1 MTSGGMEWLAPK
13 GWGNPPTARLVRVQE
28 VPDGPSDQRAV
39 DDPRCEVQQQS
50 AHAAISFRSRASV
63 DREHPVA
70 LVILAQLCPFRSM
83 VLSASFRS
91 TSAGR
96 PR

>member
-1 MTSGGMEWLAPK
+1 MKVALPSSNPQLSSGTPSVA
-13 GWGNPPTARLVRVQE
+13 LVRVQK
-28 VPDGPSDQRAV
+28 VPRGPGDQRAV
-39 DDPRCEVQQQS
+39 DDPRGEVQQQG
-50 AHAAISFRSRASV
+50 AHAAISFRSFASV
-63 DREHPVA
+63 EREHPVA
-70 LVILAQLCPFRSM
+70 LMMLAQLCPFRSM